1 MENERTKGKSSKE
14 LLSEIVSTTNHK
26 KKKSI
31 HFSLSDLI
39 PRKKSKNSKEK
50 HLPEEDKK
58 IEKKSSLFSFSF
70 LKFGKDSEDEQCEAE
85 SSMEEQES
93 VEGDCL
99 SDYSSGDEK
108 ISKAFG
114 FESNL
119 TLTSKIKSSRLS
131 VSIND
136 NDPEMEQ
143 SMLDLEMRTLSFLNE
158 DHEDTAK
165 SPSKIHFGKNKL
177 KKNSLI
183 YNNKLKYALDKG
195 SPQLSG
201 DGSEGKKHV
210 SMFSTQ
216 DSRRKTV
223 GPLLNSSY
231 LQDIKEQEFI
241 KPRLQSIQELSAFN
255 SVPHPQYCNSYFI
268 PNTGSSNMVGNP
280 QFPFNQITGTTYA
293 RSEQQKNF
301 DISIDN
307 IYNTGKTTLMIRHIP
322 NKYTKELML
331 ETIDEDFKGKY
342 DFFYLPIDFKNNCN
356 VGYAFINFKKLED
369 IEPFYNRFNNKRWER
384 FNSEKICEIKYARI
398 QGRDECKS
406 HFRGSSLMSH
416 PDHNCKPYIGNRG
429 NRFRELVSQQ
439 KMG

>member
-1 MENERTKGKSSKE
+1 MENERTKGKSSTE
-14 LLSEIVSTTNHK
+14 LVGEVAEKTHHK

-39 PRKKSKNSKEK
+39 PLEKSKNSKEK
-50 HLPEEDKK
+50 QVSGELAKS
-58 IEKKSSLFSFSF
+58 EKKSSLFSFNF
-70 LKFGKDSEDEQCEAE
+70 LKFRKDSDTESRSSKEEENDVED
-85 SSMEEQES
+85 
-93 VEGDCL
+93 DCL

-114 FESNL
+114 YESNL
-119 TLTSKIKSSRLS
+119 TFTSKVKSSKISMS
-131 VSIND
+131 VLE

-158 DHEDTAK
+158 DHEDPIK
-165 SPSKIHFGKNKL
+165 SPIKSHFGKNKL

-183 YNNKLKYALDKG
+183 YNLKPKYNLDKG
-195 SPQLSG
+195 SPELSG
-201 DGSEGKKHV
+201 DTEEGKKLI

-231 LQDIKEQEFI
+231 LQDIKEKEFI
-241 KPRLQSIQELSAFN
+241 KPRLQSIQEISNFN
-255 SVPHPQYCNSYFI
+255 SVPHPQYYNSYFV
-268 PNTGSSNMVGNP
+268 PNQGSGNMIGNP
-280 QFPFNQITGTTYA
+280 HFPFNPVMNNTYT
-293 RSEQQKNF
+293 RLEQQQNF
-301 DISIDN
+301 DISIED
-307 IYNTGKTTLMIRHIP
+307 IFRAGKTTLMIRHIP

-331 ETIDEDFKGKY
+331 ETIDEDFEGKY

-369 IEPFYNRFNNKRWER
+369 IEPFYNRFNNKRWGR

-416 PDHNCKPYIGNRG
+416 PDHKCKPYMGIKG
-429 NRFRELVSQQ
+429 NRFRESVHEQ
-439 KMG
+439 KIG